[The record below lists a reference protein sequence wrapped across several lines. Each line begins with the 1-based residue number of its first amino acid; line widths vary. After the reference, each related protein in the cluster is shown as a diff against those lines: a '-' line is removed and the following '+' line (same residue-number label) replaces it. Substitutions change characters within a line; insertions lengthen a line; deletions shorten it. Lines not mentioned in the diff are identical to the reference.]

1 MLSTMSERT
10 AEPGVAQAL
19 IELWRARLL
28 SALDRPLER
37 SGGAEPL
44 PAERL
49 AYLVAEGEDLYY
61 NELAWEELTDE
72 ELVSGGRF
80 TELVFPGFLAFIDGL
95 LQAPEPRRDVVEE
108 LLTFLGERY
117 TTLAAEIEA
126 GADCQRT
133 VWSRWMTGE
142 LIDLVLCRLYRI
154 TPAEREHAR

>member
-1 MLSTMSERT
+1 MSERT

-28 SALDRPLER
+28 SALDRPVEPIR
-37 SGGAEPL
+37 SAEPL
-44 PAERL
+44 AAERL
-49 AYLVAEGEDLYY
+49 AYLVAEGEDLYW

-80 TELVFPGFLAFIDGL
+80 TELVFPGFLAFVEGL
-95 LQAPEPRRDVVEE
+95 LQAPEPRHDAVEL

-117 TTLAAEIEA
+117 AGLSAEIEA
-126 GADCQRT
+126 GADCQKL

-142 LIDLVLCRLYRI
+142 LIDLVLCRLYRV
-154 TPAEREHAR
+154 TPTERERAR